1 MSNSDYFSHKPA
13 DSTGTPGTG
22 TGTGTGGGTGTGTG
36 TGSRRLAKEYLP
48 ARSRSSSSDARNPY
62 MYHYNPRDAA
72 GAAGA
77 VTGSGSGSNVGT
89 PPGFHTTSPQ
99 SGYMS
104 SRIGGPESL
113 MQHHTGL
120 TFDSMMQNPVLSMG
134 PLSPGISPLTNL
146 NAFGKNSTGV
156 PKQPSSG
163 NNTISFAPVPSPTS
177 TSARSS
183 RRASVVSNSSQGI
196 HSLPKIATQ
205 IHQGQGQQV
214 QQQSPNKKPYKIYN
228 SQDGNP
234 SITNTAS
241 KIRTSSIAMDSSTST
256 ITTPTL
262 VISPDMAA
270 GSLPSNLGSTPSEST
285 LKHSSGKHSAMATP
299 GGTASNAVNMGSVG
313 SLQDMATPGAST
325 RSATIQNGSTAS
337 LRTFK
342 KQYVLNEQ
350 LYLEKMRR
358 NVPDDYY
365 TRGIGPTSVTDE
377 DEEFD
382 IEMDEVFDQSGS
394 NNKLSELDGNVDIQ
408 DDVDFGTKF
417 INPDADRNENLVA
430 LSSRFLSRKLDW
442 AFPSK
447 KVREDQ
453 SSSTPTESRRSPA
466 DINDGNN
473 NNINNNINN
482 NTNDNNNTNSN
493 RNNSNNNNNNNNN
506 NNKDSNG
513 TSDTAITTTSTTNNS
528 ADVTPRKSTPNNS
541 VSDTPAPQ
549 ENLSAN
555 EHFISQLLQDPAVVK
570 RFEWQTMLANVLKGD
585 IVKSEKTKIAK
596 EVKGPGFTTQY
607 SDDIWLELKAWM
619 NGRNVDDQKKSLKLL
634 RESADEVFQRVL
646 DFRLP
651 DGLTSDEGEVEI
663 AKLMNK
669 YYRVIK
675 LWSNMKRLYQDKP
688 IAKTEAFRNRID
700 TLDSWLNFKRNF
712 EEKIHYI
719 RNWVVGTKD
728 PETQVVVDI
737 NDDDAIF
744 RHYAH
749 EFADQM
755 IKEKDIEAIFQKR
768 IFFPLAPWILK
779 AKLFFL
785 KNRDTLNELNLMYLN
800 DQLEMLLMFPMR
812 LVKDIIQLRLSYAKK
827 LQKPTMMMIDQ
838 MIDDFN
844 SYIRVAVQMKFTVIS
859 YCQGWQFT
867 VNIDP
872 QFDDTVVEA
881 IRHLFI
887 LLELKLLDG
896 GGKST
901 NAFKEPDILL
911 KYWDG
916 LKNCGHY
923 IDGAGKVIAI
933 EFTKLTLRLVHRLHS
948 YLLQQQNSPP
958 KLTNEAEAEK
968 WLVQL
973 FETLGSMKRKLN
985 RFTNVLMKAF
995 QNSVTYRIDDHAQ
1008 LMNGLKDTG
1017 HFLVYTGGK
1026 LEKQGI
1032 YLIASPELLGCPEN
1046 EILKVLYNSDSGCD
1060 LIPKLEI
1067 ENSLTLYNAVA
1078 EKWDLSTSIV
1088 QGVGKD
1094 GLPRYYLQNG
1104 NVDAQFRPP
1113 NLNSGKSHVAEMYND
1128 DRDPDADILE
1138 LEMKLNS
1145 LGYILVLCP
1154 QEPMLWSGEVFNLSE
1169 FTTEEINDLDFKTR
1183 PDTIKLMCQSSS
1195 YALEYQCDR
1204 FLQSASDCVT
1214 FLEKR
1219 CSFEVVENNLQKL
1232 NKAYFRC
1239 TYSVLKNYHKI
1250 VKTFKKVCPNNDL
1263 LNGIFLFAR
1272 DFGLN
1277 FLRINVASNEKK
1289 SLIILLLVRLSV
1301 GWLQFLSVDCDPTDP
1316 RTFRWC
1322 VTAMEFAMHMTSGW
1336 NILALDENQFSSLK
1350 HKISACMSLL
1360 ISHFDVMGARAVE
1373 LEKNSQQPRPNINI
1387 EDVFD
1392 DDSMLQKNSELRMQ
1406 SIKALEENV
1415 TRGTHRI
1422 GKVLDDT
1429 DKGNKY
1435 ISSLASSISNVSIRW
1450 QKRNFIG
1457 GGTFG
1462 SVYSAVDLDNGEI
1475 LAVKEIRIQDS
1486 KAMEKVFP
1494 SIKEEMNVL
1503 EMLNH
1508 PNIVQYYGVEV
1519 HRDKVNIFMG
1529 YCEGGSM
1536 ASLLE
1541 HGRIEDEMV
1550 TQVYTLELLE
1560 GLAYLH
1566 ESGIVHRDIK
1576 PENILLDFNG
1586 IVKYVDFGAAR
1597 KISKKGTK
1605 RTKMPGADNDMKED
1619 KIVPDSTG
1627 LNDLIGTP
1635 MYMAPESITGS
1646 TNKGHLGSDDIWSLG
1661 CVVLEMIT
1669 GRRPWANLDNE
1680 WAIMYHVAAGHIP
1693 QLPAQDEV
1701 SSAGRRFLKRCL
1713 VQDPKRR
1720 ATAVE
1725 LLMDPWIVE
1734 IREQLF
1740 SSDDVDTNSV
1750 SSSQERK

>member
-1 MSNSDYFSHKPA
+1 MSNSDYFSHKP
-13 DSTGTPGTG
+13 D
-22 TGTGTGGGTGTGTG
+22 
-36 TGSRRLAKEYLP
+36 KY
-48 ARSRSSSSDARNPY
+48 RSRSSSSDARVLFKDKDKDTGNTMASPSY
-62 MYHYNPRDAA
+62 SRLHHDYNEE
-72 GAAGA
+72 
-77 VTGSGSGSNVGT
+77 V
-89 PPGFHTTSPQ
+89 F
-99 SGYMS
+99 S
-104 SRIGGPESL
+104 S
-113 MQHHTGL
+113 
-120 TFDSMMQNPVLSMG
+120 G
-134 PLSPGISPLTNL
+134 PLSPGISPLTNIH
-146 NAFGKNSTGV
+146 AFK
-156 PKQPSSG
+156 PKS
-163 NNTISFAPVPSPTS
+163 NTTVITTPNMFVPVPSPTNS
-177 TSARSS
+177 SARSS
-183 RRASVVSNSSQGI
+183 RRASVVSNSSSGVV
-196 HSLPKIATQ
+196 HLPKLAT
-205 IHQGQGQQV
+205 
-214 QQQSPNKKPYKIYN
+214 QSPNKKHFKVYN
-228 SQDGNP
+228 PENNNGS
-234 SITNTAS
+234 STNVNNS
-241 KIRTSSIAMDSSTST
+241 RIRNSSVALGDSSTST

-262 VISPDMAA
+262 VVSPDMPSSSANTITTPIDSTLQQQHSNSSSSGGAAA
-270 GSLPSNLGSTPSEST
+270 GNNSKYSATNPNMQTPSTSST
-285 LKHSSGKHSAMATP
+285 QQVSSST
-299 GGTASNAVNMGSVG
+299 NIGSVG
-313 SLQDMATPGAST
+313 SLQDLGTPGASA
-325 RSATIQNGSTAS
+325 RSSAVPNGSTAS

-365 TRGIGPTSVTDE
+365 TRGIGPSTVTDE
-377 DEEFD
+377 DED
-382 IEMDEVFDQSGS
+382 IELELDEMFDTTTGS
-394 NNKLSELDGNVDIQ
+394 NNKLNDLDGNVEQ
-408 DDVDFGTKF
+408 LDDVDFGTNF
-417 INPDADRNENLVA
+417 INPEADRNENLVA
-430 LSSRFLSRKLDW
+430 LSSKFLSRKLDW
-442 AFPSK
+442 VFP
-447 KVREDQ
+447 VRK
-453 SSSTPTESRRSPA
+453 
-466 DINDGNN
+466 
-473 NNINNNINN
+473 
-482 NTNDNNNTNSN
+482 
-493 RNNSNNNNNNNNN
+493 NNNNNNLIGGGRF
-506 NNKDSNG
+506 DDG
-513 TSDTAITTTSTTNNS
+513 TGNAGVETATTTANNSQRQTPELEGKNITANTENIPPTTTTTTTTTTN
-528 ADVTPRKSTPNNS
+528 
-541 VSDTPAPQ
+541 
-549 ENLSAN
+549 SAN
-555 EHFISQLLQDPAVVK
+555 LTPKELTPSTANAETMTQQGEHISASEHFISQLLQDPSVVK
-570 RFEWQTMLANVLKGD
+570 RFEWQTMLANVLRGD

-619 NGRNVDDQKKSLKLL
+619 NGRNVEDQKKSLKVL
-634 RESADEVFQRVL
+634 RESADEVFQKVM
-646 DFRLP
+646 DFKLP
-651 DGLTSDEGEVEI
+651 DGISSDEGEVEI
-663 AKLMNK
+663 ECLMNK
-669 YYRVIK
+669 YYSVVK

-700 TLDSWLNFKRNF
+700 TLDSWMNFKSNF
-712 EEKIHYI
+712 QIKIRYLKNWIIGTNSIDQRVNFNDEKALFYHYSH
-719 RNWVVGTKD
+719 V
-728 PETQVVVDI
+728 
-737 NDDDAIF
+737 
-744 RHYAH
+744 
-749 EFADQM
+749 FADQM

-785 KNRDTLNELNLMYLN
+785 KYTDTVEELNLMYLN
-800 DQLEMLLMFPMR
+800 DELEMLLMFPMR

-844 SYIRVAVQMKFTVIS
+844 SYIRLAVHMKFTVTS
-859 YCQGWQFT
+859 YCEGWSFN

-872 QFDDTVVEA
+872 EFDDTVVEA
-881 IRHLFI
+881 IKYLFI

-896 GGKST
+896 SGKST

-923 IDGAGKVIAI
+923 IDGAGKVVAI

-958 KLTNEAEAEK
+958 NLRNESEAEK

-995 QNSVTYRIDDHAQ
+995 QNSVTYRINEHNQ
-1008 LMNGLKDTG
+1008 MMRGLKDTG
-1017 HFLVYTGGK
+1017 HFLIYTGGK
-1026 LEKQGI
+1026 LEQEGI
-1032 YLIASPELLGCPEN
+1032 YLIASPELLGCPES

-1067 ENSLTLYNAVA
+1067 ENSLTLYNAVT
-1078 EKWDLSTSIV
+1078 EKWNMSTSIV

-1094 GLPRYYLQNG
+1094 GLPRYYLQVG
-1104 NVDAQFRPP
+1104 NIDSQIKPIDQS
-1113 NLNSGKSHVAEMYND
+1113 SGKQHIADIYGD
-1128 DRDPDADILE
+1128 DRDPDTDILE
-1138 LEMKLNS
+1138 LELKLNS
-1145 LGYILVLCP
+1145 LGYILVVSP
-1154 QEPMLWSGEVFNLSE
+1154 SEPMVWSGEVFHLSE
-1169 FTTEEINDLDFKTR
+1169 PVVEEINDLEFKPR
-1183 PDTIKLMCQSSS
+1183 PNTIKLMCQSSS

-1204 FLQSASDCVT
+1204 FLQVAGSSVS

-1250 VKTFKKVCPNNDL
+1250 VRTFKKVCPNNDL

-1277 FLRINVASNEKK
+1277 FLRINIASNEKK

-1322 VTAMEFAMHMTSGW
+1322 VTAMEFAMHMTTGW

-1350 HKISACMSLL
+1350 QKISACMSLL

-1373 LEKNSQQPRPNINI
+1373 LEKNSQQARPNINI

-1392 DDSMLQKNSELRMQ
+1392 DDAMLQKNSEIRMQ
-1406 SIKALEENV
+1406 SIQKLEESTNR
-1415 TRGTHRI
+1415 TLHRI

-1429 DKGNKY
+1429 DRGNKY

-1475 LAVKEIRIQDS
+1475 LAVKEIKIQDT
-1486 KAMEKVFP
+1486 KALEKVFP
-1494 SIKEEMNVL
+1494 SIKEEMSVL

-1519 HRDKVNIFMG
+1519 HRDRVNIFME
-1529 YCEGGSM
+1529 YCEGGSL

-1605 RTKMPGADNDMKED
+1605 RAKMPGMDSELAED
-1619 KIVPDSTG
+1619 KIPDSTG

-1646 TNKGHLGSDDIWSLG
+1646 KNKGHLGSDDIWSLG

-1693 QLPAQDEV
+1693 QLPAPDEV
-1701 SSAGRRFLKRCL
+1701 SMSGRRFLRRCL
-1713 VQDPKRR
+1713 VQEPKKRS
-1720 ATAVE
+1720 TAVE
-1725 LLMDPWIVE
+1725 LLMDSWIVE
-1734 IREQLF
+1734 IRDLLF
-1740 SSDDVDTNSV
+1740 SSDDVTEETSTTSGQDKK
-1750 SSSQERK
+1750 Q